1 MKFGLFRIIPN
12 GSRKIA
18 VFGSRRAALLSIKA
32 MALAFKA
39 DGSCVRMFIK
49 EVE

>member
-12 GSRKIA
+12 GNRKIA
-18 VFGSRRAALLSIKA
+18 VFGSRRAALLSMKA
-32 MALAFKA
+32 MDLAFKA
-39 DGSCVRMFIK
+39 DGSCVRLFIK

>member
-18 VFGSRRAALLSIKA
+18 VFGSRRAALLSMKA
-32 MALAFKA
+32 MDLAFRA
-39 DGSCVRMFIK
+39 DGSNVRLFIK
-49 EVE
+49 EVD